1 MSAEARFREAIEE
14 IWNKKA
20 EGAIEKHVAA
30 DYVGRNPDGD
40 QRGRQGFEELFA
52 TYSTA
57 FPDCHIELGQA
68 VADDDTV
75 AFHYVFKGTH
85 NGELMGIAPSGNSV
99 AVHGMGMSRIQN
111 GKIVEDRVV
120 WDTLSLM
127 QQIGAA

>member
-1 MSAEARFREAIEE
+1 MSAEARFREAIEA
-14 IWNKKA
+14 IWNQKTD
-20 EGAIEKHVAA
+20 GAIEKYMSA

-40 QRGRQGFEELFA
+40 QRGLDGFRELFS

-75 AFHYVFKGTH
+75 AFHYVFRGTH
-85 NGELMGIAPSGNSV
+85 TGELMGIAPSGNSV
-99 AVHGMGMSRIQN
+99 AVHGMGMSRFED
-111 GKIVEDRVV
+111 GKVVEDRVV
-120 WDTLSLM
+120 WDSLSLM